1 MSGHHRRRL
10 AGGDDSELSFG
21 VSAALFFSLRPTM
34 SGWMAKVTAAAK
46 TAASVTME
54 AASTAATAVGG
65 AVDAAMGNLAPRPD
79 LEDFAP
85 RDGSTLAA
93 VWAQQGRVPKV
104 AAATE
109 GGGGGGGGRAA
120 S

>member
-1 MSGHHRRRL
+1 M
-10 AGGDDSELSFG
+10 
-21 VSAALFFSLRPTM
+21 
-34 SGWMAKVTAAAK
+34 WAKVTAVAK
-46 TAASVTME
+46 TAASATME

-79 LEDFAP
+79 EGFAP

-109 GGGGGGGGRAA
+109 GGGGGGGGGAA